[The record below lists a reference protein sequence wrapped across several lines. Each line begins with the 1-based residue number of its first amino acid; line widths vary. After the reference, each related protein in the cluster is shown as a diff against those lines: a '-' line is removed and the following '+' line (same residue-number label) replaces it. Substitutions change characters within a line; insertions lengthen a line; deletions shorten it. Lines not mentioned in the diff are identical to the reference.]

1 MKARLLA
8 WSVLLLCLLVV
19 LSGCA
24 VTSVPAA
31 PAAEEMSED
40 MSDQDMDDMSMW
52 ADVDPSGKTV
62 TFWYQHSGSR
72 EEALQEIIADFNA
85 NNEYGITVEGSNQG
99 GYGDIFSKMLNV
111 VGTEDVPNLV
121 VAYQNQSATYQLGD
135 GLVDMNSLVSDP
147 KWGLSEEEQ
156 ADFFP
161 GFYNADI
168 FPSFGNARLGFPPNR
183 SMEMLYYNIDW
194 LAELG
199 YDAPPTTPEEFVE
212 MACRAVDEGFSGAIG
227 DEGSLGYQFGFDAS
241 TIASLTFAFG
251 GNIFDYDSVA
261 YTYDDPA
268 TIEAMNMI
276 QGLFDQ
282 GCASTI
288 TERFGDQ
295 ISFANGKLLF
305 FIDSS
310 SGLPFVA
317 AGVNDAAAFD
327 WSVAPLPRRTEDPVM
342 NVYGA
347 SVSMGRS
354 TPERELATWIFIKY
368 YTSPAAQAQWARASN
383 YFPVRQSVADG
394 LAEYF
399 EENPAYKT
407 AFELLP
413 YGTTEPPVPG
423 YDFVRDRVQ
432 EVMAAIADGADVAS
446 ILAEL
451 TVEANEIL
459 ADQ

>member
-1 MKARLLA
+1 MKARLLT
-8 WSVLLLCLLVV
+8 WSALLLCLLVV
-19 LSGCA
+19 LAGCA
-24 VTSVPAA
+24 VTGVPAA
-31 PAAEEMSED
+31 PAASEEMSE
-40 MSDQDMDDMSMW
+40 DMDDMSMW
-52 ADVDPSGKTV
+52 ADVDPSGQTV

-72 EEALQEIIADFNA
+72 EEALQEIIAHFNDT
-85 NNEYGITVEGSNQG
+85 NEYGITVEGSNQG

-121 VAYQNQSATYQLGD
+121 VAYQNQAATYQLGD

-147 KWGLSEEEQ
+147 KWGLPEEEQ

-161 GFYNADI
+161 GFYGADI

-183 SMEMLYYNIDW
+183 SMEVLYFNMDW

-199 YDAPPTTPEEFVE
+199 YDAPPATPEEFVE
-212 MACRAVDEGFSGAIG
+212 MACRAVDEGFSSAVG
-227 DEGSLGYQFGFDAS
+227 DESSLGYQFGFDAS

-251 GNIFDYDSVA
+251 GNIFDYESVA

-276 QGLFDQ
+276 QGLFND

-310 SGLPFVA
+310 SGLPYVA
-317 AGVNDAAAFD
+317 AGVNDGAAFD

-354 TPERELATWIFIKY
+354 TPERELATWLFIKY
-368 YTSPAAQAQWARASN
+368 YTSPESQAKWARASN

-394 LAEYF
+394 LTEYF
-399 EENPAYKT
+399 EQNPAYKT

-432 EVMAAIADGADVAS
+432 EVMAAIADGADVATA
-446 ILAEL
+446 LAEL
-451 TVEANEIL
+451 TTEANEIL

>member
-1 MKARLLA
+1 MKARLLV
-8 WSVLLLCLLVV
+8 WSALLLCLLVV

-24 VTSVPAA
+24 VTSVPTASEDMA
-31 PAAEEMSED
+31 ED
-40 MSDQDMDDMSMW
+40 MSDEGMDDMSMW
-52 ADVDPSGKTV
+52 ANVDPSGQTV

-72 EEALQEIIADFNA
+72 EEALQEIIAHFNDT
-85 NNEYGITVEGSNQG
+85 NEYGITVEGSNQG

-121 VAYQNQSATYQLGD
+121 VAYQNQAATYQLGD

-161 GFYNADI
+161 GFYGADI

-183 SMEMLYYNIDW
+183 SMEVLYYNIDW

-199 YDAPPTTPEEFVE
+199 IDGPPTTPEEFTE
-212 MACRAVDEGFSGAIG
+212 LACRAVDEPFSGAVG

-251 GNIFDYDSVA
+251 GNIFDYGNVA

-276 QGLFDQ
+276 QGLFDN
-282 GCASTI
+282 GCAGTI

-310 SGLPFVA
+310 SGLPYVA
-317 AGVNDAAAFD
+317 AGVNDGAAFD

-354 TPERELATWIFIKY
+354 TPEKELATWLFIKY
-368 YTSPAAQAQWARASN
+368 YTSPESQAKWARASN

-399 EENPAYKT
+399 EQNPAYQT

-432 EVMAAIADGADVAS
+432 EVMAAIADGADVES

>member
-1 MKARLLA
+1 MKARLLV
-8 WSVLLLCLLVV
+8 WSALLLCLLVV

-31 PAAEEMSED
+31 PAASED
-40 MSDQDMDDMSMW
+40 MAEDMDDTSMW
-52 ADVDPSGKTV
+52 ANVDPSGQTV

-72 EEALQEIIADFNA
+72 EEALQEIIAHFNDT
-85 NNEYGITVEGSNQG
+85 NEYGITVEGSNQG

-121 VAYQNQSATYQLGD
+121 VAYQNQAATYQLGD

-147 KWGLSEEEQ
+147 TWGLSEEEQ

-161 GFYNADI
+161 GFYGADI

-183 SMEMLYYNIDW
+183 SMEVLYYNIDW

-199 YDAPPTTPEEFVE
+199 IDGPPTTPEEFTE
-212 MACRAVDEGFSGAIG
+212 LACRAVDEPFSGAVG

-251 GNIFDYDSVA
+251 GNIFDYENVA

-276 QGLFDQ
+276 QGLFDN

-310 SGLPFVA
+310 SGLPYVA
-317 AGVNDAAAFD
+317 AGVNDGAAFD

-354 TPERELATWIFIKY
+354 TPEKELATWLFVKY
-368 YTSPAAQAQWARASN
+368 YTSPESQAKWARASN

-399 EENPAYKT
+399 EQNPAYKT

-432 EVMAAIADGADVAS
+432 EVMAAIADGADVES

-451 TVEANEIL
+451 TSEANEIL

>member
-1 MKARLLA
+1 MKARLLV
-8 WSVLLLCLLVV
+8 WSALLLCLLVV

-31 PAAEEMSED
+31 PAASED
-40 MSDQDMDDMSMW
+40 MAEDMDDTSMW
-52 ADVDPSGKTV
+52 ANVDPSGQTV

-72 EEALQEIIADFNA
+72 EEALQEIIAHFNDT
-85 NNEYGITVEGSNQG
+85 NEYGITVEGSNQG

-121 VAYQNQSATYQLGD
+121 VAYQNQAATYQLGD

-147 KWGLSEEEQ
+147 TWGLSEEEQ

-161 GFYNADI
+161 GFYGADI

-183 SMEMLYYNIDW
+183 SMEVLYYNIDW

-199 YDAPPTTPEEFVE
+199 IDGPPTTPEEFTE
-212 MACRAVDEGFSGAIG
+212 LACRAVDEPFSGAVG

-251 GNIFDYDSVA
+251 GNIFDYENVA

-276 QGLFDQ
+276 QGLFDN

-310 SGLPFVA
+310 SGLPYVA
-317 AGVNDAAAFD
+317 AGVNDGAAFD

-354 TPERELATWIFIKY
+354 TPEKELATWLFVKY
-368 YTSPAAQAQWARASN
+368 YTSPESQAKWARASN

-399 EENPAYKT
+399 EQNPAYKT

-432 EVMAAIADGADVAS
+432 EVMAAIADGAEVES

-451 TVEANEIL
+451 TTEANEIL

>member
-1 MKARLLA
+1 MKARLLV
-8 WSVLLLCLLVV
+8 WSALLLCLLVV

-24 VTSVPAA
+24 VTPVPAA
-31 PAAEEMSED
+31 PAASED
-40 MSDQDMDDMSMW
+40 MAEDMDDMSMW
-52 ADVDPSGKTV
+52 ADVDPSGQTV

-72 EEALQEIIADFNA
+72 EEALQEIIAHFNDT
-85 NNEYGITVEGSNQG
+85 NEYGITVEGSNQG

-121 VAYQNQSATYQLGD
+121 VAYQNQAATYQLGD

-161 GFYNADI
+161 GFYGADI

-183 SMEMLYYNIDW
+183 SMEVLYYNIDW

-199 YDAPPTTPEEFVE
+199 VDGPPATPEEFTE
-212 MACRAVDEGFSGAIG
+212 LACRAVDEGFSGAVG

-251 GNIFDYDSVA
+251 GNIFDYENVA

-276 QGLFDQ
+276 QGLFDN

-310 SGLPFVA
+310 SGLPYVA
-317 AGVNDAAAFD
+317 AGVNDGAAFD

-354 TPERELATWIFIKY
+354 TPEKELATWLFVKY
-368 YTSPAAQAQWARASN
+368 YTSPESQAKWARASN

-399 EENPAYKT
+399 EQNPAYKI

-446 ILAEL
+446 VLAEL
-451 TVEANEIL
+451 TTEANEIL

>member
-1 MKARLLA
+1 MKARLLV
-8 WSVLLLCLLVV
+8 WSALLLCLLVV

-31 PAAEEMSED
+31 PAASED
-40 MSDQDMDDMSMW
+40 MAEDMDDTSMW
-52 ADVDPSGKTV
+52 ANVDPSGQTV

-72 EEALQEIIADFNA
+72 EEALQEIIAHFNDT
-85 NNEYGITVEGSNQG
+85 NEYGITVEGSNQG

-121 VAYQNQSATYQLGD
+121 VAYQNQAATYQLGD

-147 KWGLSEEEQ
+147 TWGLSEEEQ

-161 GFYNADI
+161 GFYGADI

-183 SMEMLYYNIDW
+183 SMEVLYYNIDW

-199 YDAPPTTPEEFVE
+199 IDGPPTTPEEFTE
-212 MACRAVDEGFSGAIG
+212 LACRAVDEPFSGAVG

-251 GNIFDYDSVA
+251 GNIFDYENVA

-276 QGLFDQ
+276 QGLFDN

-310 SGLPFVA
+310 SGLPYVA
-317 AGVNDAAAFD
+317 AGVNDGAAFD

-347 SVSMGRS
+347 SVSMGKS
-354 TPERELATWIFIKY
+354 TPEKELATWLFVKY
-368 YTSPAAQAQWARASN
+368 YTSPESQAKWARASN

-399 EENPAYKT
+399 EQNPAYKT

-432 EVMAAIADGADVAS
+432 EVMAAIADGAEVES

-451 TVEANEIL
+451 TTEANEIL

>member
-1 MKARLLA
+1 MKARFLA
-8 WSVLLLCLLVV
+8 WSALLLCLLVV

-24 VTSVPAA
+24 VTSVPTA
-31 PAAEEMSED
+31 PAASDEMAED
-40 MSDQDMDDMSMW
+40 MDEMSMW
-52 ADVDPSGKTV
+52 ADVDPSGQTV

-72 EEALQEIIADFNA
+72 EEALQEIIAHFNDT
-85 NNEYGITVEGSNQG
+85 NEYGITVEGSNQG
-99 GYGDIFSKMLNV
+99 RYGEIFSKMLNV
-111 VGTEDVPNLV
+111 IGTDDVPNLV
-121 VAYQNQSATYQLGD
+121 VAYQNQAATYQLGD

-156 ADFFP
+156 GDFFP
-161 GFYNADI
+161 GFYGADI

-183 SMEMLYYNIDW
+183 SMEVLYYNIDW

-199 YDAPPTTPEEFVE
+199 YDAPPATPEEFTE

-227 DEGSLGYQFGFDAS
+227 DAGSLGYQFGFDAS

-251 GNIFDYDSVA
+251 GNIFDYNSVA

-276 QGLFDQ
+276 QGLFNE
-282 GCASTI
+282 GCAGTI

-310 SGLPFVA
+310 SGLPYVA
-317 AGVNDAAAFD
+317 AGVNDGAAFD
-327 WSVAPLPRRTEDPVM
+327 WSVAPLPRRTADPVM

-354 TPERELATWIFIKY
+354 TPEKELATWLFVKY
-368 YTSPAAQAQWARASN
+368 YTSPESQAKWARASN

-394 LAEYF
+394 LTEYF

-446 ILAEL
+446 TLAEL
-451 TVEANEIL
+451 TAEANEIL

>member
-1 MKARLLA
+1 MKARLLT
-8 WSVLLLCLLVV
+8 WSALLLCLLVV
-19 LSGCA
+19 LAGCA
-24 VTSVPAA
+24 VTGVPTA
-31 PAAEEMSED
+31 PAASEEMSE
-40 MSDQDMDDMSMW
+40 DMDDMSMW
-52 ADVDPSGKTV
+52 ADVDPSGQTV

-72 EEALQEIIADFNA
+72 EEALQEIIAHFNDT
-85 NNEYGITVEGSNQG
+85 NEYGITVEGSNQG

-121 VAYQNQSATYQLGD
+121 VAYQNQAATYQLGD

-147 KWGLSEEEQ
+147 KWGLPEEEQ

-161 GFYNADI
+161 GFYGADI

-183 SMEMLYYNIDW
+183 SMEVLYFNMDW

-199 YDAPPTTPEEFVE
+199 YDAPPATPEEFVE
-212 MACRAVDEGFSGAIG
+212 MACRAVDEGFSGAVG
-227 DEGSLGYQFGFDAS
+227 DESSLGYQFGFDAS

-251 GNIFDYDSVA
+251 GNIFDYESVA

-276 QGLFDQ
+276 QGLFND

-310 SGLPFVA
+310 SGLPYVA
-317 AGVNDAAAFD
+317 AGVNDGAAFD

-354 TPERELATWIFIKY
+354 TPERELATWLFIKY
-368 YTSPAAQAQWARASN
+368 YTSPESQAKWARASN

-394 LAEYF
+394 LTEYF
-399 EENPAYKT
+399 EQNPAYKT

-432 EVMAAIADGADVAS
+432 EVMAAIADGTDVATA
-446 ILAEL
+446 LAEL
-451 TVEANEIL
+451 TAEANEIL

>member
-8 WSVLLLCLLVV
+8 WSALLLCLLVV

-31 PAAEEMSED
+31 PATSDEMAED
-40 MSDQDMDDMSMW
+40 MDEMSMW
-52 ADVDPSGKTV
+52 ADVDPSGQTV

-72 EEALQEIIADFNA
+72 EEALQEIIAHFNDT
-85 NNEYGITVEGSNQG
+85 NEYGITVEGSNQG
-99 GYGDIFSKMLNV
+99 RYGEIFSKMLNV
-111 VGTEDVPNLV
+111 IGTDDVPNLV
-121 VAYQNQSATYQLGD
+121 VAYQNQAATYQLGD

-161 GFYNADI
+161 GFYGADI

-183 SMEMLYYNIDW
+183 SMEVLYYNIDW

-199 YDAPPTTPEEFVE
+199 YDTPPATPEEFTE

-227 DEGSLGYQFGFDAS
+227 DAGSLGYQFGFDAS

-251 GNIFDYDSVA
+251 GNIFDYESVA

-276 QGLFDQ
+276 QGLFNE

-310 SGLPFVA
+310 SGLPYVA
-317 AGVNDAAAFD
+317 AGVNDGAAFE

-368 YTSPAAQAQWARASN
+368 YTSPESQAKWARASN

-394 LAEYF
+394 LTEYF
-399 EENPAYKT
+399 EENPAYQT

-432 EVMAAIADGADVAS
+432 EVMAAIADGADVATA
-446 ILAEL
+446 LAEL
-451 TVEANEIL
+451 TTEANEIL

>member
-1 MKARLLA
+1 MKARLLT
-8 WSVLLLCLLVV
+8 WSALLLCLLVV
-19 LSGCA
+19 LAGCA
-24 VTSVPAA
+24 VTGVPAA
-31 PAAEEMSED
+31 PAASEEMSE
-40 MSDQDMDDMSMW
+40 DMDDMSMW
-52 ADVDPSGKTV
+52 ADVDPSGQTV

-72 EEALQEIIADFNA
+72 EEALQEIIAHFNDT
-85 NNEYGITVEGSNQG
+85 NEYGITVEGSNQG

-121 VAYQNQSATYQLGD
+121 VAYQNQAATYQLGD

-147 KWGLSEEEQ
+147 KWGLPEEEQ

-161 GFYNADI
+161 GFYGADI

-183 SMEMLYYNIDW
+183 SMEVLYFNMDW

-199 YDAPPTTPEEFVE
+199 YDAPPATPEEFVE
-212 MACRAVDEGFSGAIG
+212 MACRAVDEGFSGAVG
-227 DEGSLGYQFGFDAS
+227 DESSLGYQFGFDAS

-251 GNIFDYDSVA
+251 GNIFDYESVA

-276 QGLFDQ
+276 QGLFND

-310 SGLPFVA
+310 SGLPYVA
-317 AGVNDAAAFD
+317 AGVNDGAAFD

-354 TPERELATWIFIKY
+354 TPERELATWLFIKY
-368 YTSPAAQAQWARASN
+368 YTSPESQAKWARASN

-394 LAEYF
+394 LTEYF
-399 EENPAYKT
+399 EQNPAYKT

-432 EVMAAIADGADVAS
+432 EVMAAIADGADVES
-446 ILAEL
+446 TLTEL
-451 TVEANEIL
+451 TAEANEIL

>member
-8 WSVLLLCLLVV
+8 WSALLLCLLVV
-19 LSGCA
+19 LAGCA

-31 PAAEEMSED
+31 SEEMSED

-52 ADVDPSGKTV
+52 ADVDPSGQTV

-72 EEALQEIIADFNA
+72 EEALQEIIAHFNDT
-85 NNEYGITVEGSNQG
+85 NEYGITVEGSNQG

-121 VAYQNQSATYQLGD
+121 VAYQNQAATYQLGD

-161 GFYNADI
+161 GFYGADI
-168 FPSFGNARLGFPPNR
+168 FPSFDNARLGFPPNR

-199 YDAPPTTPEEFVE
+199 YDAPPTTPEAFTE
-212 MACRAVDEGFSGAIG
+212 MACRAVDEGFSGAVG
-227 DEGSLGYQFGFDAS
+227 DAGSLGYQFGFDAS

-251 GNIFDYDSVA
+251 GNIFDYENVA

-276 QGLFDQ
+276 QGLFNE
-282 GCASTI
+282 GCAGTI

-310 SGLPFVA
+310 SGLPYVA
-317 AGVNDAAAFD
+317 AGVNDGAAFD

-354 TPERELATWIFIKY
+354 TPEKELATWLFIKY
-368 YTSPAAQAQWARASN
+368 YTSPESQAEWARASN

-394 LAEYF
+394 LTEYF
-399 EENPAYKT
+399 EENPAYQT

-446 ILAEL
+446 VLAEL
-451 TVEANEIL
+451 TTEANEIL